1 MSIALLQQ
9 NLLNPPI
16 LFFFL
21 GLLAIAMRSD
31 LEIPQPISKFL
42 SLYLLFAIGLK
53 GGVELGHGGVSAEFG
68 KLLFL
73 AIGFACLVPLYAFF
87 ILKRKF
93 SLPDAAAIAA
103 TFGSVSAVTFITAS
117 SYLNEQSVQYD
128 GFMVAM
134 LAIMESPAII
144 LGVMLFQKYRKTDQP
159 IGTSKIWHEALT
171 NGSVVLVL
179 GSLLIGIASPDAAV
193 EGLLPF
199 TNDIFKGFLA
209 FFLLDMGLLA
219 GRRFRALSKAG
230 WFPWAFGIVLPLFN
244 ATLAALLGGW
254 LGLGVGNTYLMS
266 VLAASASYIA
276 VPAAMRM
283 SIPEANPGLYVP
295 MALAI
300 TFPFNIVVGL
310 PLYMQLV
317 LWFR

>member
-53 GGVELGHGGVSAEFG
+53 GGVELGHGGVSADFS
-68 KLLFL
+68 KLLLL
-73 AIGFACLVPLYAFF
+73 AIGFSCIVPIYAFF

-103 TFGSVSAVTFITAS
+103 TFGSVSAVTFITAT
-117 SYLNEQSVQYD
+117 SYLNEQDIAY
-128 GFMVAM
+128 GGYMVAM

-159 IGTSKIWHEALT
+159 ISTSKIWHEALT

-254 LGLGVGNTYLMS
+254 LGLSVGNTYLMA

>member
-53 GGVELGHGGVSAEFG
+53 GGVELGHGGVSTDFS
-68 KLLFL
+68 KLLLL
-73 AIGFACLVPLYAFF
+73 AIGFSCIVPIYAFF

-117 SYLNEQSVQYD
+117 SYLNEQEIAY
-128 GFMVAM
+128 GGYMVAM

-159 IGTSKIWHEALT
+159 ISTGQIWHEALT

-230 WFPWAFGIVLPLFN
+230 WFPWAFGILLPLFN

-254 LGLGVGNTYLMS
+254 LGLSIGNTYLMA

>member
-117 SYLNEQSVQYD
+117 SYLNEQAVQYD

-254 LGLGVGNTYLMS
+254 LGLGVGNTYLMA